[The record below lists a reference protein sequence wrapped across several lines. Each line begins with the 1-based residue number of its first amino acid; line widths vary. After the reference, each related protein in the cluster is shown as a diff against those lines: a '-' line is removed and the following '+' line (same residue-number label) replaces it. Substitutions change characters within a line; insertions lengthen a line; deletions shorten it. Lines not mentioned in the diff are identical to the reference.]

1 MKKQFNN
8 IAKNVIDLEIKGLK
22 KLKRFI
28 NASFN
33 KAVDAISNCQSKVIF
48 GGVGKSG
55 IGRVHGKE
63 GLRSFSKIKSLLENR
78 FSLGSELWWYH
89 KKDLYI
95 KLVKKFIKFY
105 YK

>member
-1 MKKQFNN
+1 MTHYG
-8 IAKNVIDLEIKGLK
+8 VSDLP
-22 KLKRFI
+22 
-28 NASFN
+28 
-33 KAVDAISNCQSKVIF
+33 F